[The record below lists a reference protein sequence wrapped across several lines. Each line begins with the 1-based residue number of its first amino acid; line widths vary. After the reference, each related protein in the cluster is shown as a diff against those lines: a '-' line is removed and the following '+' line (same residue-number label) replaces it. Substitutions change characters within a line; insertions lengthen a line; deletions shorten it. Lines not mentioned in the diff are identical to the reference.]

1 MGRIGKNLLGKF
13 KDKQWQHLLVGQAL
27 FILGFQFLGIQSV
40 YLLIAL
46 ALGLILLLKEYG
58 SLDNNQRTDI
68 GLMVTSITIFTLFLS
83 ISPLYLESGSWL
95 RNGLL
100 ALGFSATYFLGFVL
114 VKRFNI
120 TYEVII
126 KSLLVGLSCFVF
138 INIMYTVYRYLPF
151 YRFTFAG
158 QVIYV
163 NGEVY
168 AVSEEV
174 KWLIG
179 LEFKEVNVRY
189 MSLYL
194 TLLLTPWLSQIHT
207 LKAFKLNEWRIHGWW
222 LLPTI
227 VGLLGVVLLPIDT
240 PVIIIGMLA
249 TLIWLYPFLRKL
261 SATYSRY
268 VKPVLFLGFVL
279 IATLVVLFVV
289 EAYDVFGL
297 GTLVKQISPLRTL
310 LDFPLI
316 EGYQEVLRSFFTYPF
331 GGFAPILVSGRYLIS
346 TQSFVFDTLHQ
357 AGIFA
362 TFGLLVIG
370 IFFIIQLIEFSKNTK
385 VSVSMRMTL
394 VWLVAVFMV
403 YQTFQTQLYPFVRE
417 DLRLVPRLML
427 DEPLWMMMILLL
439 GTIMIDPFVGW
450 LKLEKTQG
458 KKSSTSTTATPV
470 ARIKK
475 PRKATTLR
483 KEKSQSKSLD
493 RWKELD

>member
-1 MGRIGKNLLGKF
+1 
-13 KDKQWQHLLVGQAL
+13 
-27 FILGFQFLGIQSV
+27 
-40 YLLIAL
+40 
-46 ALGLILLLKEYG
+46 
-58 SLDNNQRTDI
+58 
-68 GLMVTSITIFTLFLS
+68 
-83 ISPLYLESGSWL
+83 
-95 RNGLL
+95 
-100 ALGFSATYFLGFVL
+100 
-114 VKRFNI
+114 
-120 TYEVII
+120 
-126 KSLLVGLSCFVF
+126 
-138 INIMYTVYRYLPF
+138 
-151 YRFTFAG
+151 
-158 QVIYV
+158 
-163 NGEVY
+163 
-168 AVSEEV
+168 
-174 KWLIG
+174 
-179 LEFKEVNVRY
+179 
-189 MSLYL
+189 
-194 TLLLTPWLSQIHT
+194 
-207 LKAFKLNEWRIHGWW
+207 
-222 LLPTI
+222 LPTI
-227 VGLLGVVLLPIDT
+227 VGLLGVVLLPIAT

-279 IATLVVLFVV
+279 IATLVVLFFV

-458 KKSSTSTTATPV
+458 KKSSPSTTATPV

-493 RWKELD
+493 RSKELD